1 MDQCVILVGGKG
13 SRLGE
18 ITAKFPKPMLEVN
31 NEPFLFYLIKQA
43 KSFGFKKILLLAG
56 HASEQIENY
65 INNLKLENISI
76 DIKKEQAPL
85 GTGGALVNAYNYLDN
100 EFFLMNGDSIIDGNW
115 LSINKFLDDSN
126 DIAIALV
133 KMKDC
138 RRYGTVSLKD
148 NKVTDFIEK
157 NNSSDD
163 GLINGGV
170 YFIKKKIFKGLRV
183 ENLSFEN
190 DILPFHVK
198 RKKVAGK
205 EIKGFFIDIGIP
217 ESLEQARQIDWKN
230 KKKAVIFDRDG
241 TLNIDDGY
249 THKISELRWKDGAIE
264 LLKFLNDS
272 NILVLVATN
281 QAGIAK
287 GIFREADMHN
297 FHREMQNQLRIKGAH
312 IDSFY
317 FCPYHIDGEVAE
329 YKRNS
334 KDRKPN
340 TGMLEKISHEFSLQK
355 KNMLMIGDRDTDTQ
369 CANNFMISS
378 ILYNG
383 MDNLMTLRDNIKEK
397 LQF

>member
-31 NEPFLFYLIKQA
+31 DEPFLFYLIKQA

-56 HASEQIENY
+56 HAPEQIENY

-230 KKKAVIFDRDG
+230 KKK
-241 TLNIDDGY
+241 L
-249 THKISELRWKDGAIE
+249 
-264 LLKFLNDS
+264 
-272 NILVLVATN
+272 
-281 QAGIAK
+281 
-287 GIFREADMHN
+287 
-297 FHREMQNQLRIKGAH
+297 
-312 IDSFY
+312 
-317 FCPYHIDGEVAE
+317 
-329 YKRNS
+329 
-334 KDRKPN
+334 
-340 TGMLEKISHEFSLQK
+340 
-355 KNMLMIGDRDTDTQ
+355 
-369 CANNFMISS
+369 
-378 ILYNG
+378 
-383 MDNLMTLRDNIKEK
+383 
-397 LQF
+397 

>member
-31 NEPFLFYLIKQA
+31 DEPFLFYLIKQA

-198 RKKVAGK
+198 QKKVAGK

-340 TGMLEKISHEFSLQK
+340 TGMLEKILYEFSLQK

-383 MDNLMTLRDNIKEK
+383 MDNLLTLRDNIKEK
-397 LQF
+397 LRF

>member
-31 NEPFLFYLIKQA
+31 DEPFLFYLIKQA

>member
-31 NEPFLFYLIKQA
+31 DEPFLFYLIKQA

-56 HASEQIENY
+56 HAPEQIENY

>member
-1 MDQCVILVGGKG
+1 MFTLSK
-13 SRLGE
+13 
-18 ITAKFPKPMLEVN
+18 
-31 NEPFLFYLIKQA
+31 
-43 KSFGFKKILLLAG
+43 KKIL
-56 HASEQIENY
+56 
-65 INNLKLENISI
+65 
-76 DIKKEQAPL
+76 
-85 GTGGALVNAYNYLDN
+85 
-100 EFFLMNGDSIIDGNW
+100 
-115 LSINKFLDDSN
+115 
-126 DIAIALV
+126 
-133 KMKDC
+133 
-138 RRYGTVSLKD
+138 
-148 NKVTDFIEK
+148 
-157 NNSSDD
+157 
-163 GLINGGV
+163 
-170 YFIKKKIFKGLRV
+170 KGLRI

-190 DILPFHVK
+190 DILPLHVK
-198 RKKVAGK
+198 KKKVSGK

-217 ESLEQARQIDWKN
+217 ESLEEARQVDWKN

-264 LLKFLNDS
+264 LLKFLNDA

-287 GIFREADMHN
+287 GIFRESDMHN

-317 FCPYHIDGEVAE
+317 FCPYHIDGEIAE

-334 KDRKPN
+334 NDRKPN
-340 TGMLEKISHEFSLQK
+340 TGMLEKISYEYSLQK

-383 MDNLMTLRDNIKEK
+383 MDNLLTLRDNIKEK
-397 LQF
+397 LRL

>member
-13 SRLGE
+13 SRLGK

-31 NEPFLFYLIKQA
+31 DEPFLFYLIKQA

-65 INNLKLENISI
+65 INNLKLDNISI
-76 DIKKEQAPL
+76 DIKKEQTPL

-100 EFFLMNGDSIIDGNW
+100 EFFLMNGDSIIEGNW

-157 NNSSDD
+157 NNSCDD

-170 YFIKKKIFKGLRV
+170 YFIKKKILKGLRI

-190 DILPFHVK
+190 DILPLHVK
-198 RKKVAGK
+198 KKKVSGK

-217 ESLEQARQIDWKN
+217 ESLEEARQVDWKN

-264 LLKFLNDS
+264 LLKFLNDA

-287 GIFREADMHN
+287 GIFRESDMHN

-317 FCPYHIDGEVAE
+317 FCPYHIDGEIAE

-334 KDRKPN
+334 NDRKPN
-340 TGMLEKISHEFSLQK
+340 TGMLEKISYEYSLQK

-383 MDNLMTLRDNIKEK
+383 MDNLLTLRDNIKEK
-397 LQF
+397 LRL

>member
-31 NEPFLFYLIKQA
+31 DEPFLFYLIKQA

-65 INNLKLENISI
+65 INNLKLDNISI
-76 DIKKEQAPL
+76 DIKKEQTPL

-100 EFFLMNGDSIIDGNW
+100 EFFLMNGDSIIEGNW

-157 NNSSDD
+157 NNSCDD

-170 YFIKKKIFKGLRV
+170 YFIKKKILKGLRI

-190 DILPFHVK
+190 DILPLHVK
-198 RKKVAGK
+198 KKKVSGK

-217 ESLEQARQIDWKN
+217 ESLEEARQVDWKN

-264 LLKFLNDS
+264 LLKFLNDA

-287 GIFREADMHN
+287 GIFRESDMHN

-317 FCPYHIDGEVAE
+317 FCPYHIDGEIAE

-334 KDRKPN
+334 NDRKPN
-340 TGMLEKISHEFSLQK
+340 TGMLEKISYEYSLQK

-383 MDNLMTLRDNIKEK
+383 MDNLLTLRDNIKEK
-397 LQF
+397 LRL